1 MELGNYLDGDSHLD
15 AYWVRGL
22 YDRLPLVGADNVVD
36 AASNNRGNTNADTK
50 ANQQRLLIASHDAG
64 SGEQHATNRGR
75 YELHLIMALTR
86 ISCQNNNNLAWH
98 LAFELLLQSPLP
110 SVYNLLLT

>member
-1 MELGNYLDGDSHLD
+1 MIMELGNYLDGDSHLD

-64 SGEQHATNRGR
+64 SGVRARGTAR
-75 YELHLIMALTR
+75 NEPRQRQVRAALNYGIW
-86 ISCQNNNNLAWH
+86 IS
-98 LAFELLLQSPLP
+98 SPLQ
-110 SVYNLLLT
+110 SVYN